1 MSTTKISRR
10 YATALFDLIQEGV
23 DILPA
28 LKEAA
33 AFAANDE
40 AKAILESPSYPDEM
54 KQAMLN
60 QAISSAGREEVSRLV
75 GLLCS
80 RGKATLLPEIASLV
94 GKMLAKAES
103 SVDVAITSAVDLDSG
118 VQDTLSKGLSSAT
131 GKKIRLVMDT
141 DTSILG
147 GMIVRIGDRRI
158 DYSVKGRLDG
168 LKKAIVS

>member
-23 DILPA
+23 DIQPA
-28 LKEAA
+28 LMEAA
-33 AFAANDE
+33 SFAANDE
-40 AKAILESPSYPDEM
+40 AKAILESPLYPDEM

-60 QAISSAGREEVSRLV
+60 QAISSSGKEEVSRLI

-80 RGKATLLPEIASLV
+80 RGKAILLPEIASLV
-94 GKMLAKAES
+94 TEMLAKAES
-103 SVDVAITSAVDLDSG
+103 SVDVAITSAVDLDSDI
-118 VQDTLSKGLSSAT
+118 QEALSKGLSSAT
-131 GKKIRLVMDT
+131 GKKTRLVMDT
-141 DTSILG
+141 DKSILG
-147 GMIVRIGDRRI
+147 GIIIRIGDRRI